1 MKKYMIALAAVFAF
15 TANAGLNTAKVNVD
29 PTIVEKRDI
38 HDVNQDNV
46 VSALDGVAVYKAA
59 AAGSTDLTHYDVNK
73 DNVVSALDGVATYK
87 CAAAGGCDVQVNKD

>member
-38 HDVNQDNV
+38 HDVDQNGTVDAFDA
-46 VSALDGVAVYKAA
+46 SEILKKWAA
-59 AAGSTDLTHYDVNK
+59 NSTDTKYDVDQNGVVDAFDASNTLKCWVTPCGVEVDK
-73 DNVVSALDGVATYK
+73 D
-87 CAAAGGCDVQVNKD
+87 

>member
-38 HDVNQDNV
+38 HDVDQNGSVDAFDASAILDAWSSNSTETKYDV
-46 VSALDGVAVYKAA
+46 DKNGSVDAFDASSALDCWVTPCNVKV
-59 AAGSTDLTHYDVNK
+59 DK
-73 DNVVSALDGVATYK
+73 D
-87 CAAAGGCDVQVNKD
+87 